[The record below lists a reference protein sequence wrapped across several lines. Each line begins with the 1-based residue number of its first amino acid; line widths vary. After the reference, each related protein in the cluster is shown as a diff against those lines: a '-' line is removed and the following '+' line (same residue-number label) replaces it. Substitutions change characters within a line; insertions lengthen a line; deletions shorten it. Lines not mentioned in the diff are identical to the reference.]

1 MSAPCG
7 AVPPRRALCYVFGTV
22 AMPPFGQTVQSRRHP
37 VSLPVQSR
45 RCSILLLVQSSRVLF
60 RCRCNR
66 RAVFIADAIAS
77 PPCFCFRYRCG
88 AVLFCSRPRCG
99 AALLHGRCNRR
110 ADPLYGKRR
119 IRRLWYSVLSPKVS
133 FTASCRCASAGAPR
147 HICVAAARCCC
158 GCRPVLP

>member
-1 MSAPCG
+1 MPL
-7 AVPPRRALCYVFGTV
+7 RRVLCYVFGPV
-22 AMPPFGQTVQSRRHP
+22 AMPPFGQTVQLRRHP

-110 ADPLYGKRR
+110 ADLLYGKRHV
-119 IRRLWYSVLSPKVS
+119 RRLRYSVLSPKVS

-147 HICVAAARCCC
+147 HICVATARCCC